1 MGYRETKQNTN
12 VYVLGGGIGAG
23 KSTVLEE
30 FVKAGFAVIQADFIG
45 HDVLAA
51 TTPSGRQVMAR
62 WPEVVAD
69 GEVDRSALAG
79 IVFND
84 PDALGELE
92 SITHPAIQDGIL
104 AAVEE
109 TLSDSSIRGVIIE
122 VPLLRVL
129 PRSDWAHIAVVA
141 PEDLRVSRAVERG
154 ADEADIRARIANQEP
169 DEAWAEW
176 ADVIVDN
183 GGPLSET
190 LEAITRIIEGSS
202 ALGVPGRTSA
212 QGIADGAGT
221 EVAGDVV
228 AEDEREVDT
237 E

>member
-1 MGYRETKQNTN
+1 MGHQETKENAN

-30 FVKAGFAVIQADFIG
+30 FEKAGFAVIQADFIG

-51 TTPSGRQVMAR
+51 ATPSGRRVMAR
-62 WPEVVAD
+62 WPEVVVD
-69 GEVDRSALAG
+69 GEVDRAALAR

-84 PDALGELE
+84 PDALDELE
-92 SITHPAIQDGIL
+92 SITHPAIQEGIL
-104 AAVEE
+104 AAVEA
-109 TLSDSSIRGVIIE
+109 TLDDPSIRGAIIE

-183 GGPLSET
+183 AGPLSET
-190 LEAITRIIEGSS
+190 LEAVARIIEGSS
-202 ALGVPGRTSA
+202 ALGVPGRTSSSGVA
-212 QGIADGAGT
+212 T
-221 EVAGDVV
+221 EVD
-228 AEDEREVDT
+228 REVDD